1 MQRDRL
7 GNMKEWYGKTMTRVV
22 EILDSDINL
31 GLNENKIKN
40 MRETYGD
47 NIILKPKIDS
57 ILTLIIGQIKQLWI
71 FISLIFI
78 AMLFYNE
85 LHIIAY
91 ITILLM
97 LISVGLIIRGDYKD
111 EKSLMAIDN
120 LNTPFSYVIRNGKN
134 CKISCE
140 EMVVGDIVFL
150 EKDSYVPADIRIL
163 QCENLK
169 VKEVAV
175 TGEKY
180 EVEKYSMK
188 IEGEVINLSE
198 IKNIVFKS
206 SVVTEGAGMGIV
218 IATGMNTQIG
228 KILKVLLESKNDN
241 RVFSKRLTKIANK
254 VSLITIISSLITLV
268 FAVYKKL
275 DVQENINALI
285 HIFMTLNSSIF
296 IIILFIFFNIIFVQ
310 FKKKNIYIKNISA
323 IYFLS
328 NISTIFTKKLGVI
341 SENKLILREVYCDNA
356 IIDVETQELE
366 VEGTTERIISI
377 ALLCNDAKLCKENT
391 PSIDNSNSIESLS
404 EYEILKF
411 CTEKLLKNSEVDSK
425 QERVFKIPYDSDKKI
440 KTVLNKIEDRYRA
453 NIKGTLDSLLNKCT
467 HILVNGVE
475 KEIKDTDI
483 ERIINVHIEMSN
495 KAYNVIGFGY
505 RNFNYE
511 PSIHE
516 NIESNLVFV
525 GLMGFE
531 NPIKENSFAAM
542 EVCKEMNIRSIID
555 EEDNKLASFAF
566 GKLIGIT
573 YKKEEILSGIEID
586 YMSKEEFE
594 KNVEGVTIFSKISPK
609 HKSEI
614 VNSLNYKGHSIA
626 SVGDTL
632 TDLEY
637 LNSSQV
643 SISGGNECSNV
654 VRKLSSLFLQE
665 NDFSEI
671 INLVQHSKKII
682 NYINKLAL
690 FLSVI
695 GLSEI
700 FIILVSLISRGK
712 MPFTLMSNLHIN
724 FILVPICGLSILL
737 QNTDTKQRIKNID
750 NKYIRGISIKYSF
763 IISVIYFLIFT
774 MIGKFGV
781 RQLENISWIIFAL
794 YQNIFSVSLIHEKH
808 FYKNKVSYALFV
820 LNLFLQGI
828 FILYLLK

>member
-1 MQRDRL
+1 
-7 GNMKEWYGKTMTRVV
+7 MKEWYGKTMTKVV
-22 EILDSDINL
+22 EILDSDISL
-31 GLNENKIKN
+31 GLTENKIKN

-47 NIILKPKIDS
+47 NIILKPKIES
-57 ILTLIIGQIKQLWI
+57 ILTLIIGEIKQLWI
-71 FISLIFI
+71 LVSLIFI
-78 AMLFYNE
+78 AMLLYNE

-91 ITILLM
+91 IVILLM
-97 LISVGLIIRGDYKD
+97 LTSVGLIISGDYKE

-120 LNTPFSYVIRNGKN
+120 LNTPFSYVVRNGKT

-150 EKDSYVPADIRIL
+150 EKGSSVPADIRVL
-163 QCENLK
+163 QYEDLK

-198 IKNIVFKS
+198 IKNVVFKS
-206 SVVTEGAGMGIV
+206 SVVTEGSGTGIV

-228 KILKVLLESKNDN
+228 KIVKVLLECKNDN

-254 VSLITIISSLITLV
+254 VSLITIISGVITLV
-268 FAVYKKL
+268 FSLYKKS
-275 DVQENINALI
+275 DIQETINALI
-285 HIFMTLNSSIF
+285 YISMAFNPSIF
-296 IIILFIFFNIIFVQ
+296 IIILFLFFSIIFVQ
-310 FKKKNIYIKNISA
+310 FKKKNIHIKNISA
-323 IYFLS
+323 IYFLA

-341 SENKLILREVYCDNA
+341 SENKLIFREVYCDNR
-356 IIDVETQELE
+356 IIDVNTQELE
-366 VEGTTERIISI
+366 IEDTIERIMSI
-377 ALLCNDAKLCKENT
+377 AFLCNDAKLLREDK
-391 PSIDNSNSIESLS
+391 PSIESSNSIESLA

-411 CTEKLLKNSEVDSK
+411 CNEKLLKNSGLYSK

-453 NIKGTLDSLLNKCT
+453 NVKGALDSLLNKCT

-483 ERIINVHIEMSN
+483 ENIINVHIEMSN

-511 PSIHE
+511 PSIDE

-531 NPIKENSFAAM
+531 NPIKESSFAAM
-542 EVCKEMNIRSIID
+542 ETCKEMNIRPIID

-566 GKLIGIT
+566 GKHIGIT

-594 KNVEGVTIFSKISPK
+594 KNIEGVSIFSKISPK

-637 LNSSQV
+637 LNNSQI
-643 SISGGNECSNV
+643 SISAGNECSNV

-671 INLVQHSKKII
+671 INLVQHSKKIL
-682 NYINKLAL
+682 NYINELAL
-690 FLSVI
+690 FLSVV

-700 FIILVSLISRGK
+700 FVIFVSLISRGK
-712 MPFTLMSNLHIN
+712 MPFTFMGNLYIN
-724 FILVPICGLSILL
+724 FILVPICSFSILL
-737 QNTDTKQRIKNID
+737 QNSDTKQRSKNID
-750 NKYIRGISIKYSF
+750 HKYIRGVSIKHSF
-763 IISVIYFLIFT
+763 MISGIYFFIFA
-774 MIGKFGV
+774 MFGKFGGI
-781 RQLENISWIIFAL
+781 QLEHITVVIFAL
-794 YQNIFSVSLIHEKH
+794 YQNIFSLSLVHEKH
-808 FYKNKVSYALFV
+808 FYKNKISYILLVA
-820 LNLFLQGI
+820 NLLSQGI
-828 FILYLLK
+828 FTLYLLK